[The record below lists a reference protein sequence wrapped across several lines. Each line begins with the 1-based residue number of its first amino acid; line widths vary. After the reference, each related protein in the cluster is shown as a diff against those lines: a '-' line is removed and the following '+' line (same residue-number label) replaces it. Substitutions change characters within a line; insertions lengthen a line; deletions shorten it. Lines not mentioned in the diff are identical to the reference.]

1 MQDVVVSP
9 ALPPVA
15 APTPDPGGDGAST
28 CRACG
33 TPQVGA
39 YCHGCGQHFLE
50 GRITIRRLIR
60 EFSERFLKLERGL
73 LGTFLGLCRGP
84 GALARA
90 CVEGCRQPYVN
101 PLSYVFIGAA
111 ASLLLLPLLMGGTND
126 DPMAESM
133 NLGMSLSVALRGDAS
148 ITPEEQAVIDAVTEQ
163 ATPLLLESMMETV
176 RQLNAVLAFA
186 AALLM
191 AGFFRLFFG
200 SRYTYA
206 ETAVPTLYATG
217 HYYLLAIPLAL
228 ATLWLPNGVWI
239 YTGLAAVLFGAVTVW
254 TALGFYGRSWS
265 TAGLAGVSFVG
276 TYVVYAGVVMGL
288 AGILAAWRV
297 WPEVREIAE
306 AAKAAHGL

>member
-1 MQDVVVSP
+1 MQDVAVSP
-9 ALPPVA
+9 TPPLGSSQ
-15 APTPDPGGDGAST
+15 TQTMGDGASL

-33 TPQVGA
+33 MAQVGA

-50 GRITIRRLIR
+50 GRITLRRLVR

-90 CVEGCRQPYVN
+90 YVEGRRRPYVN

-111 ASLLLLPLLMGGTND
+111 ATLLLLPLVMGGDGNGHLSDSMDLGVAMSSAFRGND
-126 DPMAESM
+126 
-133 NLGMSLSVALRGDAS
+133 SL
-148 ITPEEQAVIDAVTEQ
+148 TPEQQVVLDEVLEQ
-163 ATPLLLESMMETV
+163 ATPILVESMAETM

-191 AGFFRLFFG
+191 AAFFRLFFG
-200 SRYTYA
+200 GRFTYA

-217 HYYLLAIPLAL
+217 HYYLLAVPVAL
-228 ATLWLPNGVWI
+228 ATLWLPSGIWI
-239 YTGLAAVLFGAVTVW
+239 YTGLAALLFCAITVW
-254 TALGFYGRSWS
+254 TALGFYGRSWGN
-265 TAGLAGVSFVG
+265 AGLAGISFVG
-276 TYVVYAGVVMGL
+276 MYVLYTGVVAGTAGV
-288 AGILAAWRV
+288 LAAWRV
-297 WPEVREIAE
+297 MPEIRALAD